1 MILSRNI
8 LLILDPHHRWT
19 SRYPEPGGPVYD
31 FVENSVALNNQ
42 IIAFSPILKDF
53 DRPFEGTVIRIP
65 LRTSEQAKDSKI
77 CQQETTS
84 YEIAKVMQDFANEF
98 RVTGLLF
105 MKNVEEISIVSG
117 EEPPISIR
125 IYNKQVTE

>member
-8 LLILDPHHRWT
+8 LLILDPHHGWT
-19 SRYPEPGGPVYD
+19 SRYPNPGGPVYD
-31 FVENSVALNNQ
+31 FVKNTKALNNQ
-42 IIAFSPILKDF
+42 LIAFSPILKEF
-53 DRPFEGTVIRIP
+53 DKPFEGTVIRIP

-77 CQQETTS
+77 CQYETTPS
-84 YEIAKVMQDFANEF
+84 EIAKVMQDFAIEF

-105 MKNVEEISIVSG
+105 MKNVEEISITLG

-125 IYNKQVTE
+125 IYNEQVTE